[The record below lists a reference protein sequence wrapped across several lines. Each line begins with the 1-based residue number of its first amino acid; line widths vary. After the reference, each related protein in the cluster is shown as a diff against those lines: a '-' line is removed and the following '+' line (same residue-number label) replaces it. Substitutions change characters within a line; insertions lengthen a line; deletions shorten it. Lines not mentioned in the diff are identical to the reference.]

1 MSIKQTLQSEE
12 WDCFLRSEAAE
23 GNKDAIEILNWM
35 KKNRWFRSQR
45 HLRPKPYLKGVKPKI
60 EV

>member
-1 MSIKQTLQSEE
+1 MNIKQTLQGWE
-12 WDCFLRSEAAE
+12 DTLAQEAKE
-23 GNKDAIEILNWM
+23 GNDDAKAILDWM
-35 KKNRWFRSQR
+35 KKNRWLRSQR